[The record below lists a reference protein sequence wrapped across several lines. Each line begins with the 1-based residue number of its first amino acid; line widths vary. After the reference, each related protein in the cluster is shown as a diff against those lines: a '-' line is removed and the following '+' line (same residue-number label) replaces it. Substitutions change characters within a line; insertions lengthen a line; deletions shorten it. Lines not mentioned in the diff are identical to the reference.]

1 MNKKSVKQSTMF
13 FAIGGITLFLSVVL
27 TILSL
32 MVVKCYNNAILA
44 RDRQLELMQLG
55 NELIDASELLTN
67 EVREYVQ
74 FGDSENYDNYWK
86 EINET
91 KTMENVLKR
100 LKELDIPE
108 EELELVEQAV
118 KSSDALKETDRQAM

>member
-1 MNKKSVKQSTMF
+1 MNRKSVKQSTMF
-13 FAIGGITLFLSVVL
+13 FTIVGITLFLSVVL